1 MDQCH
6 NASEMEK
13 QKPPIAVIK
22 ILTQVTACQVVNSL
36 SRVLNN

>member
-22 ILTQVTACQVVNSL
+22 ILTSHSL
-36 SRVLNN
+36 SGSELSQ